1 MDTSPL
7 QVPSQDYSYTGP
19 PWTLVHYQD
28 YSYLDYS
35 TPPWTLVHYRYLPK
49 ITAILAL
56 HGHSLHVHY
65 RYLPKITAI
74 LALHGHSS
82 PLQVPSQDYSYTGP
96 PWTLVHYRYLP
107 KITAILAL
115 HGHSITGTF
124 PRLQL
129 YWPSMD
135 TSPLQLPSQ
144 DYSYTG
150 PPWTLVHYR
159 YLPKITAILAM
170 DTRPLQV
177 LPITAILALHG
188 HSSITGTFP
197 RLQLYWPSMDTS
209 PLQLPSQDYS
219 YTGPPWTLV
228 HYRYLPKITAILAL
242 HGHSSITGTFP
253 RLQLYWPSMDTR
265 PLQVPSQDYSYTGP
279 PWTLVHYRYLPKITA
294 ILALHGH

>member
-1 MDTSPL
+1 MDTRHSITGH
-7 QVPSQDYSYTGP
+7 YT
-19 PWTLVHYQD
+19 
-28 YSYLDYS
+28 
-35 TPPWTLVHYRYLPK
+35 VHYRYLPK

-56 HGHSLHVHY
+56 HGHS
-65 RYLPKITAI
+65 
-74 LALHGHSS
+74 
-82 PLQVPSQDYSYTGP
+82 
-96 PWTLVHYRYLP
+96 
-107 KITAILAL
+107 
-115 HGHSITGTF
+115 SITGTF

-135 TSPLQLPSQ
+135 TSPLQVPSQDYSYTGPPWTPWTLVHYRYLPTQ

-150 PPWTLVHYR
+150 PPWTLVHRLQLYWHSS
-159 YLPKITAILAM
+159 ITGTFPRLQLYWPSM
-170 DTRPLQV
+170 DTPPLQV
-177 LPITAILALHG
+177 TFPRLQLYWPSMDLHG

-253 RLQLYWPSMDTR
+253 RLQLYWPSMDTSPLQITATFTS
-265 PLQVPSQDYSYTGP
+265 PLQVQLYWPSMDTPSITGTFPRLQLYWPSMDTKIPLQLPSHDYSYTGP
-279 PWTLVHYRYLPKITA
+279 PWTLVHYRYLPTITA
-294 ILALHGH
+294 ILSLHGH